1 MAKCHGGSLFGTM
14 ANQMGRL
21 MKMNSDRS
29 PGTVDRKLNH
39 NGATMMM
46 MTMTGIRNGPDPATL
61 WAESPAGLM
70 DVADPKIELWR
81 VEAAAGMQEDHLVG
95 EECHSMMCPHH
106 HAEVVVLQMKKELL
120 GNYGRPG
127 VVS

>member
-1 MAKCHGGSLFGTM
+1 MFYHNPREELIADGKVPWREFVWHYG
-14 ANQMGRL
+14 Q
-21 MKMNSDRS
+21 

-81 VEAAAGMQEDHLVG
+81 VEAVAGMQEDHLVG